1 MFMKGGCLSVPF
13 TDLGNEGM
21 ATRRAGSQICL
32 VQLVDAT
39 VYRAEV
45 PKGAGLLPVGAG
57 VLS

>member
-39 VYRAEV
+39 VYKAEV
-45 PKGAGLLPVGAG
+45 PKGAGRLPVGAG